1 MHSVTPGPSREPQ
14 YQFEREE
21 NPLSIADPRDRK
33 SRERGAAAVIFA
45 LLVPVLFGVLALA
58 LDVGRLV
65 YEHQQLSNALDAAA
79 LAGATSLPDD
89 PTAARTAAIAFAKAN
104 DAQAD
109 PAVTFWCVVASSG
122 AARTVTSGQV
132 PSVCNPGT
140 VAGAKCNEKIC
151 AIPCTAGSGH
161 TCNTITVTDDKEV
174 PFRFGPAIG
183 INSGNTGSLAANAC
197 KGSCGAQSPNPMDVA
212 IVADRT
218 SSMSDQNITDMK
230 TGIKNTLLTM
240 SKDQQYVAFGTIHR
254 SSPIVGGCQTNP
266 SGSATTGPWIPVPF
280 SNDYNNPGPTPTA
293 NGSSTLVKAISC
305 LNKSSGFGTYLAS
318 PLKAAARY
326 VLGKDP
332 NNLTALPAR
341 TGTARKAIILET
353 DGQPN
358 ESNIAGF
365 TTVDTPGDIGSSTV
379 ATACSNL
386 KAVAADAKAKD
397 ILIITVGFGSANTD
411 SCGSGVLV
419 RDVLAAAAS
428 EKSPGVA
435 STASNDC
442 QTPAKRDAENT
453 DGDYFFCAANGTEL
467 GPIFVSAI
475 NAISTHSHLIRIPS

>member
-1 MHSVTPGPSREPQ
+1 MKEKNNPGK
-14 YQFEREE
+14 
-21 NPLSIADPRDRK
+21 A

-45 LLVPVLFGVLALA
+45 LTIPVLFGALAMA
-58 LDVGRLV
+58 LDVGALV
-65 YEHQQLSNALDAAA
+65 YERQHLSNALDAGA
-79 LAGATSLPDD
+79 LAGAASLPGD
-89 PTAARTAAIAFAKAN
+89 PVAARNAAISFARAN
-104 DAQAD
+104 D
-109 PAVTFWCVVASSG
+109 PAAAPTVTFWCVVASTG
-122 AARTVTSGQV
+122 AARTVQSSQI
-132 PSVCNPGT
+132 PSVCNAGT
-140 VAGAKCNEKIC
+140 TSGARCDMTIC
-151 AIPCTAGSGH
+151 AIPCIPGTGIS
-161 TCNTITVTDDKEV
+161 CNSITVTDDKNV
-174 PFRFGPAIG
+174 AFQFAPVIG
-183 INSGNTGSLAANAC
+183 INTGNTGSLASDAC
-197 KGSCGAQSPNPMDVA
+197 KGSCGSQSPNPMDIA

-240 SKDQQYVAFGTIHR
+240 SRDQQYVAFGTIHR

-266 SGSATTGPWIPVPF
+266 SGSATEGPWIPVPF
-280 SNDYNNPGPTPTA
+280 SNDYNSPGTTPTA
-293 NGSSTLVKAISC
+293 NGNSTLVKAISC

-332 NNLTALPAR
+332 NNLLALPAR
-341 TGTARKAIILET
+341 AGTARKAIILET

-358 ESNIAGF
+358 ESNMAGS
-365 TTVDTPGDIGSSTV
+365 TAVNTPGDIGSSTV
-379 ATACSNL
+379 AAACKNL
-386 KAVAADAKAKD
+386 KDVAADAKFKD

-442 QTPAKRDAENT
+442 QTPAKRAAENA
-453 DGDYFFCAANGTEL
+453 DGDFFFCAASGSEL

-475 NAISTHSHLIRIPS
+475 NAISGNSHLIRIPG